1 MGATHNQRVGVCN
14 RRSGYRPDFW
24 PASHG
29 TFVGTLG
36 VLDMSLAL
44 HMDATGASDCLRP
57 EDKDL
62 YIQCLQWLMDN
73 WQNPSSMYD
82 RAVQTLVH
90 RTLAEQRSKDRGPL
104 GPPDLICT
112 RPSH

>member
-1 MGATHNQRVGVCN
+1 
-14 RRSGYRPDFW
+14 
-24 PASHG
+24 
-29 TFVGTLG
+29 LG

-44 HMDATGASDCLRP
+44 HMDATGASDCLKP
-57 EDKDL
+57 EDKAL
-62 YIQCLQWLMDN
+62 YTRCLAWLLDN

-90 RTLAEQRSKDRGPL
+90 RTLSEQRAKDIADIGQ
-104 GPPDLICT
+104 PDFICT